1 MRRCLILLFALLLTA
16 CATSAPQSAS
26 RPLVILISID
36 GYRADYLD
44 RGGSPEL
51 AQLAKAGA
59 RGEMRPSFPSKTF
72 PNHYTLVTGLRP
84 DRHGIVENNIED
96 PEIPGVTFKMSNIP
110 AVQDARWWDQGEPI
124 WVAAERAG
132 IVAGAMFW
140 PGSEAPVRG
149 VRPTYWRRFDQSV
162 PPEARVDQV
171 LGWLDLPK
179 AQRPGL
185 VTLYFD
191 DVDTAGHDYGPD
203 SAELNAAVARVDGA
217 LGRLT
222 AGLKARGI
230 AANIIVVADHGM
242 APMSAAREV
251 FLDDAVSR
259 DAFRLLVGGALVTL
273 YPAAGREA
281 EVDRAL
287 IRPHEHFQCWRKA
300 EIPARFHYGK
310 HPRVAPYV
318 CLPETGWRLT
328 TRDFKPSKPERG
340 AHGFDPDSP
349 EMAAIFVAHGPDIR
363 PGAVLAPFDN
373 VSVYPLLAKLLG
385 VAPAENDGDLRL
397 LADALTR

>member
-1 MRRCLILLFALLLTA
+1 MRRWLILLFALLLTA
-16 CATSAPQSAS
+16 CATSAPRSAS

-44 RGGSPEL
+44 RGGSPVL
-51 AQLAKAGA
+51 AQMAKAGA

-96 PEIPGVTFKMSNIP
+96 PEIPGVTFKMSNVQ

-140 PGSEAPVRG
+140 PGSEAAVRG

-171 LGWLDLPK
+171 LEWLDLPK

-230 AANIIVVADHGM
+230 DANIIVVADHGM

-340 AHGFDPDSP
+340 AHGFDPDSR
-349 EMAAIFVAHGPDIR
+349 EMAAIFVANGPDIR

-385 VAPAENDGDLRL
+385 VAPAGNDGDLRH

>member
-1 MRRCLILLFALLLTA
+1 MRRCLILLFALLVGA
-16 CATSAPQSAS
+16 CATPPPPQPA
-26 RPLVILISID
+26 RPVTILVSID

-44 RGGSPEL
+44 RGGSPVL
-51 AQLAKAGA
+51 AQLAKGGA
-59 RGEMRPSFPSKTF
+59 RGVMRPSFPSKTF

-96 PEIPGVTFKMSNIP
+96 PEISGVTFKMSNVQ

-179 AQRPGL
+179 GQRPGL
-185 VTLYFD
+185 VALYFD

-203 SAELNAAVARVDGA
+203 SDELNEAVARVDGA
-217 LGRLT
+217 LGRLR

-242 APMSAAREV
+242 AAMSPEREV
-251 FLDDAVSR
+251 FLDDVAPR
-259 DAFRLLVGGALVTL
+259 DAFRLLVGGAFVTL

-310 HPRVAPYV
+310 NPRVAPYV
-318 CLPETGWRLT
+318 CLPESGWRLS
-328 TRDFKPSKPERG
+328 TRDYKASKPERG
-340 AHGFDPDSP
+340 AHGFDPHTP
-349 EMAAIFVAHGPDIR
+349 EMATIFVAHGPDIR
-363 PGAVLAPFDN
+363 PGVVLAPFDN

-385 VAPAENDGDLRL
+385 VVPAENDGDLRDI
-397 LADALTR
+397 ADALTR

>member
-16 CATSAPQSAS
+16 CATSAPRPAS

-44 RGGSPEL
+44 RGGSPVL
-51 AQLAKAGA
+51 AQLAKTGA
-59 RGEMRPSFPSKTF
+59 RGMMRPSFPSKTF

-96 PEIPGVTFKMSNIP
+96 PEIPGVTFRMSNVP

-124 WVAAERAG
+124 WVTAERAG
-132 IVAGAMFW
+132 IVAGAQFW
-140 PGSEAPVRG
+140 PGSEAAVRG
-149 VRPTYWRRFDQSV
+149 VRPSYWRRFDQSV

-171 LGWLDLPK
+171 LGWLDLPR

-185 VTLYFD
+185 VALYFD

-230 AANIIVVADHGM
+230 VANVIVVADHGM
-242 APMSAAREV
+242 APMSTAREV
-251 FLDDAVSR
+251 FLDDVAPR
-259 DAFRLLVGGALVTL
+259 EAFRVLAGGAFVTL
-273 YPAAGREA
+273 YPEKGREA
-281 EVDRAL
+281 ELDRAL

-310 HPRVAPYV
+310 NPRVAPYV
-318 CLPETGWRLT
+318 CLPETGWRLS
-328 TRDFKPSKPERG
+328 TRDYKPSKPERG

-349 EMAAIFVAHGPDIR
+349 AMAAIFVANGPGIR
-363 PGAVLAPFDN
+363 TGVMLAPFDN
-373 VSVYPLLAKLLG
+373 VSVYPMLAKLLG
-385 VAPAENDGDLRL
+385 VAPEENDGDLRQV
-397 LADALTR
+397 ADALTR

>member
-1 MRRCLILLFALLLTA
+1 MRRCLILLFALMLAA
-16 CATSAPQSAS
+16 CATLAPQPAS
-26 RPLVILISID
+26 RPLVILVSID

-44 RGGSPEL
+44 RGGSPV
-51 AQLAKAGA
+51 LAKLAKEGA
-59 RGEMRPSFPSKTF
+59 RGVMRPSFPSKTF

-96 PEIPGVTFKMSNIP
+96 PAIPGVTFKMSNVQ
-110 AVQDARWWDQGEPI
+110 AVQDARWWNQGEPI
-124 WVAAERAG
+124 WVAAERRG
-132 IVAGAMFW
+132 IVTGAMFW
-140 PGSEAPVRG
+140 PGSEAAVRG
-149 VRPTYWRRFDQSV
+149 VRPTYWRRFDQRV

-171 LGWLDLPK
+171 LAWLDLPK
-179 AQRPGL
+179 GRPGL

-222 AGLKARGI
+222 AGLRARGI
-230 AANIIVVADHGM
+230 VANVIVVADHGM

-251 FLDDAVSR
+251 FLDDAVPR

-273 YPAAGREA
+273 YPTQGREA
-281 EVDRAL
+281 EVDEAL
-287 IRPHEHFQCWRKA
+287 IRPHQHFQCWRKA
-300 EIPARFHYGK
+300 ELPARFHYGK
-310 HPRVAPYV
+310 NPRVAPYV

-349 EMAAIFVAHGPDIR
+349 EMAAIFVANGPDVR
-363 PGAVLAPFDN
+363 PGVVLAPFDN
-373 VSVYPLLAKLLG
+373 VSVYPMLAKLLG
-385 VAPAENDGDLRL
+385 VAPAENDGDLRHV
-397 LADALTR
+397 ADALTR